1 LGIPGRAL
9 SFADIAIAAK
19 ALNDWGRQG
28 WEAVAVVRQSGGQ
41 DLKWTSLSSKR
52 WRRTGQR
59 DAALV
64 FDTKLFGAAFAG
76 AVTVAICYVAG
87 MTGWGLIVPPLL
99 VMLAHYLFFR
109 NGPRA
114 N

>member
-1 LGIPGRAL
+1 
-9 SFADIAIAAK
+9 
-19 ALNDWGRQG
+19 
-28 WEAVAVVRQSGGQ
+28 
-41 DLKWTSLSSKR
+41 
-52 WRRTGQR
+52 
-59 DAALV
+59 V

-76 AVTVAICYVAG
+76 AVTVAICNVAG

-109 NGPRA
+109 NGPKA